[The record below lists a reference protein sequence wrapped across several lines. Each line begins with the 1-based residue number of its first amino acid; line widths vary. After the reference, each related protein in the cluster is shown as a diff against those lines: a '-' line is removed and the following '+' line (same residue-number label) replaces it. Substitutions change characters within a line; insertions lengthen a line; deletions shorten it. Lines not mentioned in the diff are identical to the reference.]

1 VSSTS
6 ANASTVLKTG
16 SSLLTII
23 NNASALA
30 TELGG
35 VSSAAAANSAFS
47 SLANLS
53 STALT
58 NLFGTSSTD
67 ASASMTTFLTGA
79 LNSSGINAA
88 NYSTA
93 ISATASSVTAITTAL
108 QGLSASA
115 VKSGELY
122 QLAASG
128 QSTLMADIKSL
139 GSAAAAGEDLS
150 TKISSLQSGYTSA
163 NLNVLKAASAARL
176 AFNTQDPTNPIT
188 TTADTFTLEAPV
200 SGAPVI
206 KLFNPLSNDK
216 MTGSGSLGLAAV
228 GLFDTKSFNGS
239 IKPATNSG
247 VTSNKIKFSAVQS
260 AVENFYNGMAI
271 TLLTASGPVSTTIT
285 SYNGQTK
292 EATLGTTLSSTVL
305 NDITTKGASYLVSKA
320 VPANISFAI
329 VNDKIQITN
338 TYDKDY
344 EFGQLD

>member
-1 VSSTS
+1 MVFSDLDGDLALDWLDGDGDGIWDLGEGEVWATTDSLGAYTFNTAGNVSGKIVSLGGTDITTGAAITILTAEAGSQYITPISTAYVSAGSSGATLLASMGLSTADLLYDPVSSTS
-6 ANASTVLKTG
+6 ANAATVLKTG

-35 VSSAAAANSAFS
+35 VSATAAANSAFS

-67 ASASMTTFLTGA
+67 ASASMTTFLTSA

-88 NYSTA
+88 NYGTA

-108 QGLSASA
+108 QGLSSAA
-115 VKSGELY
+115 VKSGELF

-128 QSTLMADIKSL
+128 QSTLLADIKSL
-139 GSAAAAGEDLS
+139 GSAAAAGEDL
-150 TKISSLQSGYTSA
+150 TIKISSLQGSYTTA

-200 SGAPVI
+200 SGAPVA

-216 MTGSGSLGLAAV
+216 ITGTGSLGLAAV
-228 GLFDTKSFNGS
+228 GLFDT
-239 IKPATNSG
+239 
-247 VTSNKIKFSAVQS
+247 
-260 AVENFYNGMAI
+260 
-271 TLLTASGPVSTTIT
+271 
-285 SYNGQTK
+285 
-292 EATLGTTLSSTVL
+292 
-305 NDITTKGASYLVSKA
+305 
-320 VPANISFAI
+320 
-329 VNDKIQITN
+329 
-338 TYDKDY
+338 
-344 EFGQLD
+344 